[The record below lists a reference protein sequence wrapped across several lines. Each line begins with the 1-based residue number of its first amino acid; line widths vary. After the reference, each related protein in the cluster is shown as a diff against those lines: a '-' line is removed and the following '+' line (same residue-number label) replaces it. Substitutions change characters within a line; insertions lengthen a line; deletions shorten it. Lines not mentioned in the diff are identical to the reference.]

1 MVERED
7 REQWPATTV
16 VKAFLEGKMDKFK
29 AYTETHTGET
39 IEDPKWVTRWSNFMK
54 SLEDNK
60 NNEAVL
66 KELCSKFMT
75 AQRTKKYRRG
85 KK

>member
-1 MVERED
+1 MESVIINRWD
-7 REQWPATTV
+7 QSCIFKYKYNYHIKLG
-16 VKAFLEGKMDKFK
+16 KA
-29 AYTETHTGET
+29 HTNENP
-39 IEDPKWVTRWSNFMK
+39 DDSKWIKRWSNFMK

-85 KK
+85 K